1 MEKKILNKSRA
12 CAPLLLAVMLAV
24 GSVTF
29 ANDRVVVPVPDTL
42 DINNGNFENLKHESS
57 GAGVYNEGTVNINN
71 TSFKNN
77 SIDPGFPTEPTE
89 ISPYDY
95 TVEGAAASNYG
106 EINIEN
112 STFENNT
119 NSALYHYIFKV
130 PEPQVGS
137 IVQENID
144 MSLGYGGAIANHSN
158 ATISDSIFKNNI
170 AAQMGGAIYNDSD
183 GSLNLIGNNEFI
195 ENKADSEYFVV
206 NTYKINDE
214 LLNGYDNDYNGFGG
228 AIANHGMLKV
238 DGAKFSSNYAAFI
251 GGAIFSEGKTD
262 GSGTGKLEV
271 LNSLFENNIS
281 KSNRDKR
288 LYDQINKNW
297 EESHT
302 IQGSGGAIST
312 SSDTVI
318 KDSTFI
324 ANEAGTHGGAVDFYG
339 SNSFNSKLNIQNSTF
354 DSNKSGQQGGAVN
367 FSFEKFDDDMTIPAV
382 EISNSKFKNNF
393 AAQQGGA
400 ISTEKD
406 TILAL
411 SDSNFHSNKAYTEYK
426 NEENNGDNSLLYGE
440 ITNKIETYAS
450 GDGGA
455 IYNENI
461 ANINN
466 STFSNNTAA
475 EKGGAIYNKGALSI
489 SGGSKFTNNTA
500 KSQYDLRYNQDF
512 TDKLSY
518 EYRTEG
524 LGGAIYNDNTLI
536 IDNAEFTGN
545 IAGYAGGA
553 ISSGATDSDSD
564 LTRNFSVNI
573 SNSKFENNSTSISEW
588 ANYVVGSPNPPT
600 EIVELINFKDF
611 RGRGG
616 AIFNGR
622 RSIVN
627 ISDSAF
633 IGNSSYSG
641 GAIYSGV
648 GNSFVLGEEQQY
660 YPIVLSIENTT
671 FENNTAYAGGAIFNK
686 NADVILKDTSFIG
699 NKAEFGGAIASDNCA
714 LDIGKTPTINITAE
728 NKNVEFKDNTANQGA
743 DIYLNGSNLNLNT
756 ANDKSI
762 TFNGGITGR
771 SFAINS
777 ENEQGET
784 TATKEYIPQININN
798 ETAPAGNAG
807 TVVFNAPV
815 APVPSSRIQIN
826 VKGGNVVLNNDANFD
841 DTEVT
846 LASGAFLDLSNNKV
860 GTMSLNTFSAD
871 NANIAIDIDAKNQN
885 FDTIVAKG
893 PSTGN
898 LNLTSVNLISD
909 FEEGINSYTG
919 DFTDKGMSSDLN
931 INSPLALDVLT
942 NKYLYTIS
950 AGTNKLYIN
959 RLVDDENKTVE
970 IDGFSLAISGS
981 DTISQNNKDIN
992 LADERSFSANEDI
1005 VISGSGLKNGW
1016 TGNLGGTKLTVN
1028 GNGYSID
1035 GNQNSG
1041 IVVNNNQT
1049 LKIND
1054 TNIANFKTTSANE
1067 AALTV
1072 KDGGKLEI
1080 NAINND
1086 ISINNIISEADEAN
1100 AIYLD
1105 GTTAKAD
1112 ISTSS
1117 DRTVEIGNDIRSAN
1131 VSNEI
1136 TLRGDGRIVFN
1147 GKIDPLTINNEN
1159 KDTIHNNYIDAV
1171 KYNINSGSVTF
1182 TKDDYLSNPDG
1193 NKNSINFNGGLLN
1206 IANGAVSD
1214 IALSSIELNKN
1225 SNISVDADLAA
1236 EKMDTISAD
1245 SYNIVDG
1252 KLNVSNINLLSDAN
1266 KDKTVISFAPDELKS
1281 HVTTSVKDVAYSA
1294 IYKYGVGYDPTTGE
1308 FAFTRGSSSDY
1319 ANVNPSVMASS
1330 VAAQAGGYLTLLN
1343 SYDQAF
1349 ANMHMT
1355 MLMSKAD
1362 REAMKNRNKY
1372 AYSDSMYTYAP
1383 TQLPEE
1389 SKGLWARPYSSF
1401 ESVALRGGPRVSNV
1415 MYGSFIGGDSAMKEL
1430 GHGFDGVFS
1439 LYAGYNG
1446 SHQAYQ
1452 GNSIYQN
1459 GGTLGAT
1466 GTLYKGNWFGAWTAN
1481 VGANG
1486 ADANTSRG
1494 SENFGMLLAGTAI
1507 KTGYNWELFNS
1518 KMILQP
1524 SYLMS
1529 YSFVNTFDYHN
1540 AAGVNITS
1548 DPLNAIQV
1556 VPGVKLIGNCPNGWQ
1571 PYLGVNFVWNI
1582 MDKTKFQANDV
1593 SLPELAIR
1601 PYVEYGIGI
1610 QKRWGERFT
1619 GYGQAMF
1626 RSGGREG
1633 VAFSVGL
1640 RSKVGK

>member
-1 MEKKILNKSRA
+1 MEKKIFNKSRVYT
-12 CAPLLLAVMLAV
+12 PLLLAVMLTV

-42 DINNGNFENLKHESS
+42 DINNDRFESLKHESS
-57 GAGVYNEGTVNINN
+57 GAGIYNEGTVNIQN

-77 SIDPGFPTEPTE
+77 SIEPDFPTEQTE

-95 TVEGAAASNYG
+95 TVEGAAVSNYG
-106 EINIEN
+106 EMNIEN

-119 NSALYHYIFKV
+119 TSALYHYFFKV
-130 PEPQVGS
+130 PEQQVGS

-158 ATISDSIFKNNI
+158 TTISDSIFKNNI
-170 AAQMGGAIYNDSD
+170 VAQMGGAIFNDRN
-183 GSLNLIGNNEFI
+183 GTLNLIGNNEFI
-195 ENKADSEYFVV
+195 GNKAYSEYFRV
-206 NTYKINDE
+206 NTYKVNNE
-214 LLNGYDNDYNGFGG
+214 LIDGYDNDYNGFGG
-228 AIANHGMLKV
+228 AISNNGSLKIN
-238 DGAKFSSNYAAFI
+238 GAKFNSNIAAI
-251 GGAIFSEGKTD
+251 QGGAINSEGKTD
-262 GSGTGKLEV
+262 SSGTGKLEV
-271 LNSLFENNIS
+271 LNSSFENNIA
-281 KSNRDKR
+281 KSNRDSK
-288 LYDQINKNW
+288 LYDETNHKW
-297 EESHT
+297 KESHI
-302 IQGSGGAIST
+302 IQGAGGAIST
-312 SSDTVI
+312 SSDTII

-339 SNSFNSKLNIQNSTF
+339 SNSFNSKLNIQNSIF

-367 FSFEKFDDDMTIPAV
+367 LSFEKFDEDVTIPAV
-382 EISNSKFKNNF
+382 EISNSEFKGNF
-393 AAQQGGA
+393 ASLQGGA
-400 ISTEKD
+400 ICNEKD

-411 SDSNFHSNKAYTEYK
+411 SESNFDSNKAYTKYK
-426 NEENNGDNSLLYGE
+426 NEENNEDNPSLIPE
-440 ITNKIETYAS
+440 IINQIETGAK
-450 GDGGA
+450 GNGGA

-466 STFSNNTAA
+466 STFNNNIAA
-475 EKGGAIYNKGALSI
+475 QKGGAIYNKGTLSV
-489 SGGSKFTNNTA
+489 SGGSKFSNNTA
-500 KSQYDLRYNQDF
+500 KSEYDLKVKHDF
-512 TDKLSY
+512 TDKTGY
-518 EYRTEG
+518 VYTING
-524 LGGAIYNDNTLI
+524 IGGAIHNEGTTV
-536 IDNAEFTGN
+536 IDNAEFSNN
-545 IAGYAGGA
+545 IAGFAGGA
-553 ISSGATDSDSD
+553 IANGLDNNVTDYTDTYSLD
-564 LTRNFSVNI
+564 I
-573 SNSKFENNSTSISEW
+573 KNSTFKNNSTSVTKWESH
-588 ANYVVGSPNPPT
+588 VLTVGLPDENLKPEVI
-600 EIVELINFKDF
+600 EIHNEGI
-611 RGRGG
+611 RGNGG
-616 AIFNGR
+616 AIFNGYN
-622 RSIVN
+622 SVTN
-627 ISDSAF
+627 VTDSYF
-633 IGNSSYSG
+633 VENSAYSG
-641 GAIYSGV
+641 GAIY
-648 GNSFVLGEEQQY
+648 NLE
-660 YPIVLSIENTT
+660 
-671 FENNTAYAGGAIFNK
+671 
-686 NADVILKDTSFIG
+686 ADVNIKDTSFVG
-699 NKAEFGGAIASDNCA
+699 NKAEFGGAIASESYA
-714 LDIGKTPTINITAE
+714 LDIDKTPSVNISAE
-728 NKNVEFKDNTANQGA
+728 NKNIEFKDNTANQGA
-743 DIYLNGSNLNLNT
+743 DIYLRGSNLNLNT
-756 ANDKSI
+756 TSGKSI
-762 TFNGGITGR
+762 TFNGGITGE
-771 SFAINS
+771 SFAINYQ
-777 ENEQGET
+777 NEQGET
-784 TATKEYIPQININN
+784 ITKEYIPNININN
-798 ETAPAGNAG
+798 KTVGNAG

-815 APVPSSRIQIN
+815 VPVPSSRIQIN
-826 VKGGNVVLNNDANFD
+826 VKSGNVVLNNDSNLN
-841 DTEVT
+841 DTEVI
-846 LASGAFLDLSNNKV
+846 LASGTFLDLSNNKA

-871 NANIAIDIDAKNQN
+871 NANIAIDIDAENKN

-893 PSTGN
+893 PSTGT
-898 LNLTSVNLISD
+898 LNLTNVNLVSD
-909 FEEGINSYTG
+909 FENGVNSYTTA
-919 DFTDKGMSSDLN
+919 FTDKGMSSDLS
-931 INSPLALDVLT
+931 INSHQNFDVLT
-942 NKYLYTIS
+942 NKYLYTINADGKNLNIS
-950 AGTNKLYIN
+950 

-1005 VISGSGLKNGW
+1005 VISGSGLQTGW
-1016 TGNLGGTKLTVN
+1016 TGNLGGTELTVN
-1028 GNGYSID
+1028 GNGYTID

-1054 TNIANFKTTSANE
+1054 TNISNFKTSAANE
-1067 AALTV
+1067 GALTV

-1086 ISINNIISEADEAN
+1086 ISINNIISEADKAN

-1112 ISTSS
+1112 ISASS
-1117 DRTVEIGNDIRSAN
+1117 GRTVEIGNDIRSAN
-1131 VSNEI
+1131 VSNEM

-1159 KDTIHNNYIDAV
+1159 KDTVHNNYIDALQ
-1171 KYNINSGSVTF
+1171 YNINSGSVTF
-1182 TKDDYLSNPDG
+1182 TKDEYLSNPDG
-1193 NKNSINFNGGLLN
+1193 NKNSVNFSGGLLN
-1206 IANGAVSD
+1206 LANGTVND
-1214 IALSSIELNKN
+1214 ISLASIELNKN

-1236 EKMDTISAD
+1236 EKMDSISAD
-1245 SYNIVDG
+1245 RYKVTDG

-1266 KDKTVISFAPDELKS
+1266 KDKTVISFAPDELKG

-1319 ANVNPSVMASS
+1319 ANVNPSVMVSS

-1349 ANMHMT
+1349 ANMDIT

-1389 SKGLWARPYSSF
+1389 NIGLWARPYSSF

-1415 MYGSFIGGDSAMKEL
+1415 MYGSFIGGDSAIKEL
-1430 GHGFDGVFS
+1430 GHGFEGVFS

-1459 GGTLGAT
+1459 GGTLGTT

-1556 VPGVKLIGNCPNGWQ
+1556 VPGIKLVGNCSNGWQ
-1571 PYLGVNFVWNI
+1571 PYLGVNFIWNI

-1601 PYVEYGIGI
+1601 PYVEYGLGV

>member
-1 MEKKILNKSRA
+1 M
-12 CAPLLLAVMLAV
+12 
-24 GSVTF
+24 
-29 ANDRVVVPVPDTL
+29 
-42 DINNGNFENLKHESS
+42 NL
-57 GAGVYNEGTVNINN
+57 
-71 TSFKNN
+71 
-77 SIDPGFPTEPTE
+77 
-89 ISPYDY
+89 
-95 TVEGAAASNYG
+95 
-106 EINIEN
+106 
-112 STFENNT
+112 
-119 NSALYHYIFKV
+119 
-130 PEPQVGS
+130 
-137 IVQENID
+137 
-144 MSLGYGGAIANHSN
+144 
-158 ATISDSIFKNNI
+158 
-170 AAQMGGAIYNDSD
+170 
-183 GSLNLIGNNEFI
+183 
-195 ENKADSEYFVV
+195 
-206 NTYKINDE
+206 
-214 LLNGYDNDYNGFGG
+214 
-228 AIANHGMLKV
+228 
-238 DGAKFSSNYAAFI
+238 
-251 GGAIFSEGKTD
+251 
-262 GSGTGKLEV
+262 
-271 LNSLFENNIS
+271 
-281 KSNRDKR
+281 
-288 LYDQINKNW
+288 
-297 EESHT
+297 
-302 IQGSGGAIST
+302 
-312 SSDTVI
+312 
-318 KDSTFI
+318 
-324 ANEAGTHGGAVDFYG
+324 
-339 SNSFNSKLNIQNSTF
+339 
-354 DSNKSGQQGGAVN
+354 
-367 FSFEKFDDDMTIPAV
+367 SFEKFDDDMTIPAV
-382 EISNSKFKNNF
+382 EILSSEFKNNF

-411 SDSNFHSNKAYTEYK
+411 SDSTFDSNKAYTEY
-426 NEENNGDNSLLYGE
+426 NLEENNGDNLPLYGE
-440 ITNKIETYAS
+440 ITSKTETYAK

-466 STFSNNTAA
+466 STFSNNLAA
-475 EKGGAIYNKGALSI
+475 QKGGAIYNKGTLSI
-489 SGGSKFTNNTA
+489 SGESKFVNNTSM
-500 KSQYDLRYNQDF
+500 SQYDLQYNQDF

-518 EYRTEG
+518 EYRTDG
-524 LGGAIYNDNTLI
+524 MGGAIYNDNTLI
-536 IDNAEFTGN
+536 IDNAEFNGN
-545 IAGYAGGA
+545 KAGYAGGA
-553 ISSGATDSDSD
+553 ISSGESGESSVGDINFD
-564 LTRNFSVNI
+564 LQKNYSVNI
-573 SNSKFENNSTSISEW
+573 TNSKFANNSTSE
-588 ANYVVGSPNPPT
+588 AEFAKYVIGSHNPPT
-600 EIVELINFKDF
+600 EIIEIANEKYFI
-611 RGRGG
+611 GRGG
-616 AIFNGR
+616 AIFNGFG
-622 RSIVN
+622 SATN
-627 ISDSAF
+627 IENSSF
-633 IGNSSYSG
+633 NNNSSYMG
-641 GAIYSGV
+641 GAIYSGT
-648 GNSFVLGEEQQY
+648 GNIVMIGGAEEPLF
-660 YPIVLSIENTT
+660 PISLSVANTT
-671 FENNTAYAGGAIFNK
+671 FENNTAHAGGAIYGS
-686 NADVILKDTSFIG
+686 DSDIIIKDTSFFG
-699 NKAEFGGAIASDNCA
+699 NKAELGGAILCENNGWYEVSN
-714 LDIGKTPTINITAE
+714 KVPTINITAE
-728 NKNVEFKDNTANQGA
+728 NKNVEFKDNTAKQGA
-743 DIYLNGSNLNLNT
+743 DIYLNGSNLNLN
-756 ANDKSI
+756 AVKDKSI
-762 TFNGGITGR
+762 TFNGGIAGE
-771 SFAINS
+771 SFAINIT
-777 ENEQGET
+777 NEQGET

-798 ETAPAGNAG
+798 ETAPTGNAG

-815 APVPSSRIQIN
+815 VPVPSSRIQIN
-826 VKGGNVVLNNDANFD
+826 VKGGNVVLNNDSNFN

-893 PSTGN
+893 PSTGT
-898 LNLTSVNLISD
+898 LNLTNVNLVSD
-909 FEEGINSYTG
+909 FENEVNSYTTA
-919 DFTDKGMSSDLN
+919 FTDKGMSSDLS
-931 INSPLALDVLT
+931 INSHQNFDVLT
-942 NKYLYTIS
+942 NKYLYTINADGKNLNIS
-950 AGTNKLYIN
+950 

-1005 VISGSGLKNGW
+1005 VISGAGLQTGW
-1016 TGNLGGTKLTVN
+1016 SGNLGGTELTIN

-1035 GNQNSG
+1035 GNGNSG

-1054 TNIANFKTTSANE
+1054 ANISDFKTSAANE
-1067 AALTV
+1067 GALTV

-1159 KDTIHNNYIDAV
+1159 KDTVHNNYIDAV

-1182 TKDDYLSNPDG
+1182 TKDDYLSNSDG

-1206 IANGAVSD
+1206 IANDAVND

-1225 SNISVDADLAA
+1225 SNISVDADLAS
-1236 EKMDTISAD
+1236 EKMDTIYAD

-1266 KDKTVISFAPDELKS
+1266 KDKTVIAFAPDELRE

-1294 IYKYGVGYDPTTGE
+1294 IYKYGVGYDATTGE
-1308 FAFTRGSSSDY
+1308 SAYTRGSSSDY
-1319 ANVNPSVMASS
+1319 ANINPSVMASS

-1349 ANMHMT
+1349 ANMDMT

-1372 AYSDSMYTYAP
+1372 AYADSMYTYAP

-1446 SHQAYQ
+1446 SHQAYR

-1459 GGTLGAT
+1459 GGTLGTT

-1548 DPLNAIQV
+1548 DPLNAIQI

-1571 PYLGVNFVWNI
+1571 PYLGVNFIWNI

-1601 PYVEYGIGI
+1601 PYVEYGLGV

>member
-1 MEKKILNKSRA
+1 MEKKIFNKRRFYT
-12 CAPLLLAVMLAV
+12 PLLLAVMLTI

-29 ANDRVVVPVPDTL
+29 ANDRVTVPVPDTL
-42 DINNGNFENLKHESS
+42 DINNGSFESLKHESS
-57 GAGVYNEGTVNINN
+57 GAGVYNEGSVNIKN

-77 SIDPGFPTEPTE
+77 SIEPDFPTEPTE

-95 TVEGAAASNYG
+95 TVEGAAIANYG
-106 EINIEN
+106 VMTIEN
-112 STFENNT
+112 TIFDNNIS
-119 NSALYHYIFKV
+119 SALYRYISKNIMQ
-130 PEPQVGS
+130 PEEGFQ
-137 IVQENID
+137 QAD
-144 MSLGYGGAIANHSN
+144 FTMSLGYGGAISNHSN
-158 ATISDSIFKNNI
+158 AVISDSIFTNNI
-170 AAQMGGAIYNDSD
+170 SAQKGGAIFNDENGTLEIV
-183 GSLNLIGNNEFI
+183 GSNEFSR
-195 ENKADSEYFVV
+195 NKAYSEYFAV
-206 NTYKINDE
+206 NTYKVNNE
-214 LLNGYDNDYNGFGG
+214 LIDGYDNDYNGFGG
-228 AIANHGMLKV
+228 AVSNSGTLKV
-238 DGAKFSSNYAAFI
+238 DGAKFTSNLAAI
-251 GGAIFSEGKTD
+251 QGGAINSEGKTD

-271 LNSLFENNIS
+271 LNSTFENNVA
-281 KSNRDKR
+281 KSNHDIKR
-288 LYDQINKNW
+288 YDEINHKW

-302 IQGSGGAIST
+302 IQGAGGAVST

-324 ANEAGTHGGAVDFYG
+324 ANEAGTHGGAADFYG
-339 SNSFNSKLNIQNSTF
+339 TNYFNSKLSIQNSTF
-354 DSNKSGQQGGAVN
+354 NSNKSGQQGGAVN
-367 FSFEKFDDDMTIPAV
+367 LSFEKFDDDMIIPAV
-382 EISNSKFKNNF
+382 EILSSEFKNNF

-411 SDSNFHSNKAYTEYK
+411 SDSTFDSNKAYTEY
-426 NEENNGDNSLLYGE
+426 NLEENNGDNLPLYGE
-440 ITNKIETYAS
+440 ITSKTETYAK

-466 STFSNNTAA
+466 STFSNNLAA
-475 EKGGAIYNKGALSI
+475 QKGGAIYNKGTLSI
-489 SGGSKFTNNTA
+489 SGESKFVNNTSM
-500 KSQYDLRYNQDF
+500 SQYDLQYNQDF

-518 EYRTEG
+518 AYRTEG
-524 LGGAIYNDNTLI
+524 MGGAIYNDNTLI

-545 IAGYAGGA
+545 KAGYAGGA
-553 ISSGATDSDSD
+553 ISSGATDSVTD
-564 LTRNFSVNI
+564 LTNNFSVNI
-573 SNSKFENNSTSISEW
+573 TNSKFENNVTSVSEW
-588 ANYVVGSPNPPT
+588 VNYVVGSPNPPT
-600 EIVELINFKDF
+600 EIVEIADEKYI
-611 RGRGG
+611 RGSGG
-616 AIFNGR
+616 AIFNGYG
-622 RSIVN
+622 SVIN
-627 ISDSAF
+627 IDNSSF
-633 IGNSSYSG
+633 NNNSSYHG
-641 GAIYSGV
+641 GAIY
-648 GNSFVLGEEQQY
+648 N
-660 YPIVLSIENTT
+660 LS
-671 FENNTAYAGGAIFNK
+671 
-686 NADVILKDTSFIG
+686 ADLNIKDTSFIG
-699 NKAEFGGAIASDNCA
+699 NKAEVGGAILSSNHIFDKDDKI
-714 LDIGKTPTINITAE
+714 LTISITAE
-728 NKNVEFKDNTANQGA
+728 NQNVEFKDNTATHGA
-743 DIYLNGSNLNLNT
+743 DIYLNGSNLNLN
-756 ANDKSI
+756 AFSEKNI
-762 TFNGGITGR
+762 TFNGGITGE
-771 SFAINS
+771 SFAINF
-777 ENEQGET
+777 EDEDGEIT
-784 TATKEYIPQININN
+784 TKEYIPQININN

-815 APVPSSRIQIN
+815 VPVPDSRIQIN
-826 VKGGNVVLNNDANFD
+826 VKGGNVVLNNDSNFD

-846 LASGAFLDLSNNKV
+846 LASGAFLDISNNKV
-860 GTMSLNTFSAD
+860 GTMNLNTFSAD
-871 NANIAIDIDAKNQN
+871 NANIAIDIDAQNQN

-893 PSTGN
+893 PSTGT
-898 LNLTSVNLISD
+898 LNLTNVNLVSD
-909 FEEGINSYTG
+909 FEDGVNNYTAA
-919 DFTDKGMSSDLN
+919 FTDKGMSSDLS
-931 INSPLALDVLT
+931 INSHQDFDVLT
-942 NKYLYTIS
+942 NKYLYTINADGKNLNIS
-950 AGTNKLYIN
+950 
-959 RLVDDENKTVE
+959 RLVDDENKTVV

-1005 VISGSGLKNGW
+1005 VISGSGLQTGW
-1016 TGNLGGTKLTVN
+1016 TGNLGGTELTVN

-1041 IVVNNNQT
+1041 IVVNESQT

-1054 TNIANFKTTSANE
+1054 TNISNFKTSAANE
-1067 AALTV
+1067 GALTV

-1086 ISINNIISEADEAN
+1086 ISINNIISEADKAN

-1112 ISTSS
+1112 ISASS
-1117 DRTVEIGNDIRSAN
+1117 GRTVEIGNDIRSAN
-1131 VSNEI
+1131 VSNEM

-1159 KDTIHNNYIDAV
+1159 KDTVHNNYIDALQ
-1171 KYNINSGSVTF
+1171 YNINSGSVTF
-1182 TKDDYLSNPDG
+1182 TKDEYLSNPDG
-1193 NKNSINFNGGLLN
+1193 NKNSVNFSGGLLN
-1206 IANGAVSD
+1206 LANGTVND
-1214 IALSSIELNKN
+1214 ISLASIELNKN

-1236 EKMDTISAD
+1236 EKMDSISAD
-1245 SYNIVDG
+1245 SYKVTDG

-1266 KDKTVISFAPDELKS
+1266 KDKTVISFAPDELKD

-1319 ANVNPSVMASS
+1319 ANVNPSVMVSS
-1330 VAAQAGGYLTLLN
+1330 VAAQAGGYLALLN

-1349 ANMHMT
+1349 ANMDMT
-1355 MLMSKAD
+1355 MLMSRAD
-1362 REAMKNRNKY
+1362 RELMKNRNKF
-1372 AYSDSMYTYAP
+1372 AYNDSQFTYAP
-1383 TQLPEE
+1383 TQLPEAN
-1389 SKGLWARPYSSF
+1389 KGIWARPYSSF

-1415 MYGSFIGGDSAMKEL
+1415 MYGSFIGGDSSMKEL

-1494 SENFGMLLAGTAI
+1494 SENFGMLLAGTAL

-1540 AAGVNITS
+1540 APGVNITS
-1548 DPLNAIQV
+1548 DALNAIQV
-1556 VPGVKLIGNCPNGWQ
+1556 VPGIKLIGNCSNGWQ
-1571 PYLGVNFVWNI
+1571 PYLGVNFIWNI

-1593 SLPELAIR
+1593 SLPELAVR
-1601 PYVEYGIGI
+1601 PYVEYGLGV

>member
-1 MEKKILNKSRA
+1 MEKRIFNKSRA
-12 CAPLLLAVMLAV
+12 CTPLLLAVMLTI

-29 ANDRVVVPVPDTL
+29 ANDRVTVPVPDTL
-42 DINNGNFENLKHESS
+42 DINNGSFERLKHESS
-57 GAGVYNEGTVNINN
+57 GAGVYNEGTINIKN

-77 SIDPGFPTEPTE
+77 SIEPDFPAEPTVT
-89 ISPYDY
+89 PPDDY
-95 TVEGAAASNYG
+95 IVEGAAASNYG
-106 EINIEN
+106 KMTVEN
-112 STFENNT
+112 SVFENNT
-119 NSALYHYIFKV
+119 ASALYRYISKNIMQ
-130 PEPQVGS
+130 PEEGFQQADFT
-137 IVQENID
+137 I
-144 MSLGYGGAIANHSN
+144 SLGYGGAIVNHSN
-158 ATISDSIFKNNI
+158 AVISDSIFRNNT
-170 AAQMGGAIYNDSD
+170 AAQMGGAIFNAEN
-183 GSLNLIGNNEFI
+183 GTLEIIGNNEFTG
-195 ENKADSEYFVV
+195 NKAYSEYFAV
-206 NTYKINDE
+206 NTYKVNGE
-214 LLNGYDNDYNGFGG
+214 LIDGYDNDYNGFGG
-228 AIANHGMLKV
+228 AVSNYGTLKV
-238 DGAKFSSNYAAFI
+238 DGAMFNSNLAAI
-251 GGAIFSEGKTD
+251 QGGAINSEGKTD

-271 LNSLFENNIS
+271 LNSSFENNIA
-281 KSNRDKR
+281 KSNHDIKR
-288 LYDQINKNW
+288 YDEINHKW
-297 EESHT
+297 EENHT
-302 IQGSGGAIST
+302 IQGAGGAIST
-312 SSDTVI
+312 SSDTII

-324 ANEAGTHGGAVDFYG
+324 ANEAGTHGGAIDFYG
-339 SNSFNSKLNIQNSTF
+339 TNYFNSKLSIQNSTF

-367 FSFEKFDDDMTIPAV
+367 LSFEKFDEDATIPAV
-382 EISNSKFKNNF
+382 EISDSEFKNNF
-393 AAQQGGA
+393 ASLQGGA
-400 ISTEKD
+400 IATEKD

-411 SDSNFHSNKAYTEYK
+411 SDSTFDSNKAYTEYK
-426 NEENNGDNSLLYGE
+426 NEENNGDNLSAYGE
-440 ITNKIETYAS
+440 ITSQVETGAN
-450 GDGGA
+450 GNGGA

-466 STFSNNTAA
+466 STFSNNAA
-475 EKGGAIYNKGALSI
+475 AHKGGAIYNKGTLSV
-489 SGGSKFTNNTA
+489 SGGSKFSNNTV
-500 KSQYDLRYNQDF
+500 KSEYDLKVKHDF
-512 TDKLSY
+512 TDKTGY
-518 EYRTEG
+518 AYKTNG
-524 LGGAIYNDNTLI
+524 IGGAIHNEGTTI
-536 IDNAEFTGN
+536 IDNAEFSNNT
-545 IAGYAGGA
+545 AGFAGGA
-553 ISSGATDSDSD
+553 IANGLDNNVTDYTDTYSLD
-564 LTRNFSVNI
+564 I
-573 SNSKFENNSTSISEW
+573 KNSTFENNSTAVTKWESHVLAMDGTAEESNQKSLEIK
-588 ANYVVGSPNPPT
+588 PNAI
-600 EIVELINFKDF
+600 EIHNEGI
-611 RGRGG
+611 RGNGG
-616 AIFNGR
+616 AIFNGYN
-622 RSIVN
+622 SVTN
-627 ISDSAF
+627 ITDSSF
-633 IGNSSYSG
+633 IGNTAYSG
-641 GAIYSGV
+641 GAIH
-648 GNSFVLGEEQQY
+648 NF
-660 YPIVLSIENTT
+660 
-671 FENNTAYAGGAIFNK
+671 
-686 NADVILKDTSFIG
+686 NADVNIKDSSFIG
-699 NKAEFGGAIASDNCA
+699 NKAEFGGAIASDNYA
-714 LDIGKTPTINITAE
+714 LDVDKIPTINITAE

-743 DIYLNGSNLNLNT
+743 DIYLNGSDLNLNA

-771 SFAINS
+771 SFAINLT
-777 ENEQGET
+777 NEQGET

-826 VKGGNVVLNNDANFD
+826 VKGGNVVLNNDSNFD
-841 DTEVT
+841 DTEVS
-846 LASGAFLDLSNNKV
+846 LASGAFLNLSNNKV

-898 LNLTSVNLISD
+898 LNLTSVNLVSD
-909 FEEGINSYTG
+909 FEDGINNYTG
-919 DFTDKGMSSDLN
+919 DFTDKGLSSDLN

-950 AGTNKLYIN
+950 AGANKLYVE

-1005 VISGSGLKNGW
+1005 VISGSGLQTGW
-1016 TGNLGGTKLTVN
+1016 TGNLGGTELTVN

-1041 IVVNNNQT
+1041 IVVNDSQT

-1054 TNIANFKTTSANE
+1054 ANISDFKTSAANE
-1067 AALTV
+1067 GALTV

-1086 ISINNIISEADEAN
+1086 ISINNIISEADETN

-1131 VSNEI
+1131 VANEI
-1136 TLRGDGRIVFN
+1136 TLRGDGKVVFN
-1147 GKIDPLTINNEN
+1147 GNVTPLTINNEN

-1182 TKDDYLSNPDG
+1182 AKDDYLSNPDG
-1193 NKNSINFNGGLLN
+1193 NKNSINFNGGILN
-1206 IANGAVSD
+1206 IANGTVND
-1214 IALSSIELNKN
+1214 ISLASLEINKT
-1225 SNISVDADLAA
+1225 SNIAVDADLAS

-1245 SYNIVDG
+1245 SYNLVDG
-1252 KLNVSNINLLSDAN
+1252 KLNVSNINLLSDAE
-1266 KDKTVISFAPDELKS
+1266 KEKTVITFAPDELKE

-1319 ANVNPSVMASS
+1319 ANVNPSVMAAS

-1343 SYDQAF
+1343 SYNQAF
-1349 ANMHMT
+1349 ANMDMT

-1372 AYSDSMYTYAP
+1372 AYSASMYTYAP

-1415 MYGSFIGGDSAMKEL
+1415 MYSSFIGGDSSLKEL

-1439 LYAGYNG
+1439 LYVGYNG

-1466 GTLYKGNWFGAWTAN
+1466 GTLYRGNWFGAWTAN

-1601 PYVEYGIGI
+1601 PYVEYGLGV

-1633 VAFSVGL
+1633 VAFSIGL

>member
-1 MEKKILNKSRA
+1 MEKKFFNKRRVFT
-12 CAPLLLAVMLAV
+12 PLLLAVMLTI

-29 ANDRVVVPVPDTL
+29 ANDRVTVPVPDTL
-42 DINNGNFENLKHESS
+42 DINNGSFESLKHESS
-57 GAGVYNEGTVNINN
+57 GAGVYNEGTVNIKN

-77 SIDPGFPTEPTE
+77 SIEPAFSTEPTE
-89 ISPYDY
+89 TPPNDY

-106 EINIEN
+106 KMAVEN
-112 STFENNT
+112 SIFENNT
-119 NSALYHYIFKV
+119 ASALYRYISKNIMQ
-130 PEPQVGS
+130 PEEGFQ
-137 IVQENID
+137 QAD
-144 MSLGYGGAIANHSN
+144 FTMSLGYGGAIANHSN
-158 ATISDSIFKNNI
+158 AVISDSLFTNNI
-170 AAQMGGAIYNDSD
+170 AAQKGGAIFNDEN
-183 GSLNLIGNNEFI
+183 GTLEIIGGNEFSG
-195 ENKADSEYFVV
+195 NKAYSEYFAV
-206 NTYKINDE
+206 NTYKVNNE
-214 LLNGYDNDYNGFGG
+214 LIDGYDNDYNGFGG
-228 AIANHGMLKV
+228 AVSNSGTLKV
-238 DGAKFSSNYAAFI
+238 DGAKFTSNLAAI
-251 GGAIFSEGKTD
+251 QGGAINSEGKTD

-271 LNSLFENNIS
+271 LNSTFKNNIA
-281 KSNRDKR
+281 KSNHDIKR
-288 LYDQINKNW
+288 YDEINHKW

-302 IQGSGGAIST
+302 IQGAGGAIST

-339 SNSFNSKLNIQNSTF
+339 TNYFNSKLSIQNSTF

-367 FSFEKFDDDMTIPAV
+367 LSFEKFDDDLTIPAV
-382 EISNSKFKNNF
+382 EILSSEFKNNF

-411 SDSNFHSNKAYTEYK
+411 SDSTFDSNKAYTEY
-426 NEENNGDNSLLYGE
+426 NLEENNGDNLPLYGE
-440 ITNKIETYAS
+440 ITSKTETYAK

-466 STFSNNTAA
+466 STFSNNLAA
-475 EKGGAIYNKGALSI
+475 QKGGAIYNKGTLSI
-489 SGGSKFTNNTA
+489 SGESKFVNNTSM
-500 KSQYDLRYNQDF
+500 SQYDLQYNQDF

-518 EYRTEG
+518 AYKTEG
-524 LGGAIYNDNTLI
+524 MGGAIYNDNTLI

-545 IAGYAGGA
+545 KAGYAGGA
-553 ISSGATDSDSD
+553 ISSGATDSVTD
-564 LTRNFSVNI
+564 LTNNFSVNI
-573 SNSKFENNSTSISEW
+573 TNSKFENNVTSVSEW
-588 ANYVVGSPNPPT
+588 VNYVVGSPNPPT
-600 EIVELINFKDF
+600 EIVEIADEKYI
-611 RGRGG
+611 RGSGG
-616 AIFNGR
+616 AIFNGYG
-622 RSIVN
+622 SVIN
-627 ISDSAF
+627 IDNSSF
-633 IGNSSYSG
+633 NNNSSYHG
-641 GAIYSGV
+641 GAIY
-648 GNSFVLGEEQQY
+648 N
-660 YPIVLSIENTT
+660 LS
-671 FENNTAYAGGAIFNK
+671 
-686 NADVILKDTSFIG
+686 ADLNIKDTSFIG
-699 NKAEFGGAIASDNCA
+699 NKAEVGGAILSSNHIFDK
-714 LDIGKTPTINITAE
+714 DDKIPTISITAE
-728 NKNVEFKDNTANQGA
+728 NQNVEFKDNTATHGA
-743 DIYLNGSNLNLNT
+743 DIYLNGSNLNLN
-756 ANDKSI
+756 AFSEKNI
-762 TFNGGITGR
+762 TFNGGITGE
-771 SFAINS
+771 SFAINF
-777 ENEQGET
+777 EDEDGEIT
-784 TATKEYIPQININN
+784 TKEYIPQININN

-815 APVPSSRIQIN
+815 VPVPDSRIQIN
-826 VKGGNVVLNNDANFD
+826 VKGGNVVLNNDSNFD

-846 LASGAFLDLSNNKV
+846 LASGAFLDISNNKV
-860 GTMSLNTFSAD
+860 GTMNLNTFSAD
-871 NANIAIDIDAKNQN
+871 NANIAIDIDAQNQN

-893 PSTGN
+893 PSTGT
-898 LNLTSVNLISD
+898 LNLTNVNLVSD
-909 FEEGINSYTG
+909 FEDGVNNYTAA
-919 DFTDKGMSSDLN
+919 FTDKGMSSDLS
-931 INSPLALDVLT
+931 INSHQDFDVLT
-942 NKYLYTIS
+942 NKYLYTINADGKNLNIS
-950 AGTNKLYIN
+950 
-959 RLVDDENKTVE
+959 RLVDDENKTVV

-1005 VISGSGLKNGW
+1005 VISGSGLQTGW
-1016 TGNLGGTKLTVN
+1016 TGNLGGTELTVN

-1041 IVVNNNQT
+1041 IVVNDSQT

-1054 TNIANFKTTSANE
+1054 TNISNFKTSAANE
-1067 AALTV
+1067 GALTV

-1131 VSNEI
+1131 VSNEM

-1159 KDTIHNNYIDAV
+1159 KDTVHNNYIDALQ
-1171 KYNINSGSVTF
+1171 YNINSGSVTF
-1182 TKDDYLSNPDG
+1182 TKDEYLSNPDG
-1193 NKNSINFNGGLLN
+1193 NKNSVNFSGGLLN
-1206 IANGAVSD
+1206 LANGTVND
-1214 IALSSIELNKN
+1214 ISLASIELNKN

-1236 EKMDTISAD
+1236 EKMDSISAD
-1245 SYNIVDG
+1245 SYNIVGG
-1252 KLNVSNINLLSDAN
+1252 KLNVSNINLLSDAD
-1266 KDKTVISFAPDELKS
+1266 KDKTVIYFAPDELKE

-1349 ANMHMT
+1349 ANMDMT

-1372 AYSDSMYTYAP
+1372 AYADSMYTYAP

-1415 MYGSFIGGDSAMKEL
+1415 MYGSFIGGDSSMKEL

-1540 AAGVNITS
+1540 ATGVNITS

-1601 PYVEYGIGI
+1601 PYVEYGLGV

>member
-1 MEKKILNKSRA
+1 MEKKIFNKSRFYT
-12 CAPLLLAVMLAV
+12 PLLLAVMLTI

-29 ANDRVVVPVPDTL
+29 ANDRVTFANDRVTVPVPDTL
-42 DINNGNFENLKHESS
+42 DINNGSFESLKHESS
-57 GAGVYNEGTVNINN
+57 GAGVYNEGSVNIKN

-77 SIDPGFPTEPTE
+77 SIEPDFPTEPTE

-95 TVEGAAASNYG
+95 TVEGAAIANYG
-106 EINIEN
+106 VMTIEN
-112 STFENNT
+112 TIFDNNIS
-119 NSALYHYIFKV
+119 SALYRYISKNIMQ
-130 PEPQVGS
+130 PEEGFQ
-137 IVQENID
+137 QAD
-144 MSLGYGGAIANHSN
+144 FTMSLGYGGAISNHSN
-158 ATISDSIFKNNI
+158 AVISDSIFTNNI
-170 AAQMGGAIYNDSD
+170 SAQKGGAIFNDENGTLEIV
-183 GSLNLIGNNEFI
+183 GSNEFSR
-195 ENKADSEYFVV
+195 NKAYSEYFAV
-206 NTYKINDE
+206 NTYKVNNE
-214 LLNGYDNDYNGFGG
+214 LIDGYDNDYNGFGG
-228 AIANHGMLKV
+228 AISNNGSLKIS
-238 DGAKFSSNYAAFI
+238 GAKFNSNIAAI
-251 GGAIFSEGKTD
+251 QGGAINSEGKTD
-262 GSGTGKLEV
+262 SSGTGKLEV
-271 LNSLFENNIS
+271 LNSSFENNIA
-281 KSNRDKR
+281 KSNRDSK
-288 LYDQINKNW
+288 LYDETNHKW
-297 EESHT
+297 KESHI
-302 IQGSGGAIST
+302 IQGAGGAIST
-312 SSDTVI
+312 SSDTII

-339 SNSFNSKLNIQNSTF
+339 SNSFNSKLNIQNSIF

-367 FSFEKFDDDMTIPAV
+367 LSFEKFDEDVTIPAV
-382 EISNSKFKNNF
+382 EISNSEFKGNF
-393 AAQQGGA
+393 ASLQGGA
-400 ISTEKD
+400 ICNEKD

-411 SDSNFHSNKAYTEYK
+411 SDSTFDSNKAYTEY
-426 NEENNGDNSLLYGE
+426 NLEENNGDNLPLYGE
-440 ITNKIETYAS
+440 ITSKTETYAK

-466 STFSNNTAA
+466 STFSNNLAA
-475 EKGGAIYNKGALSI
+475 QKGGAIYNKGTLSI
-489 SGGSKFTNNTA
+489 SGESKFVNNTSM
-500 KSQYDLRYNQDF
+500 SQYDLQYNQDF

-518 EYRTEG
+518 AYRTEG
-524 LGGAIYNDNTLI
+524 MGGAIYNDNTLI

-545 IAGYAGGA
+545 KAGYAGGA
-553 ISSGATDSDSD
+553 ISSGATDSVTD
-564 LTRNFSVNI
+564 LTNNFSVNI
-573 SNSKFENNSTSISEW
+573 TNSKFENNVTSVSEW
-588 ANYVVGSPNPPT
+588 VNYVVGSPNPPT
-600 EIVELINFKDF
+600 EIVEIADEKYI
-611 RGRGG
+611 RGSGG
-616 AIFNGR
+616 AIFNGYG
-622 RSIVN
+622 SVIN
-627 ISDSAF
+627 IDNSSF
-633 IGNSSYSG
+633 NNNSSYHG
-641 GAIYSGV
+641 GAIY
-648 GNSFVLGEEQQY
+648 N
-660 YPIVLSIENTT
+660 LS
-671 FENNTAYAGGAIFNK
+671 
-686 NADVILKDTSFIG
+686 ADLNIKDTSFIG
-699 NKAEFGGAIASDNCA
+699 NKAEVGGAILSSNHIFDK
-714 LDIGKTPTINITAE
+714 DDKIPTISITAE
-728 NKNVEFKDNTANQGA
+728 NQNVEFKDNTATHGA
-743 DIYLNGSNLNLNT
+743 DIYLNGSNLNLN
-756 ANDKSI
+756 AFSEKNI
-762 TFNGGITGR
+762 TFNGGITGE
-771 SFAINS
+771 SFAINF
-777 ENEQGET
+777 EDEDGEIT
-784 TATKEYIPQININN
+784 TKEYIPQININN

-815 APVPSSRIQIN
+815 VPVPDSRIQIN
-826 VKGGNVVLNNDANFD
+826 VKGGNVVLNNDSNFD

-846 LASGAFLDLSNNKV
+846 LASGAFLDISNNKV
-860 GTMSLNTFSAD
+860 GTMNLNTFSAD
-871 NANIAIDIDAKNQN
+871 NANIAIDIDAQNQN

-893 PSTGN
+893 PSTGT
-898 LNLTSVNLISD
+898 LNLTNVNLVSD
-909 FEEGINSYTG
+909 FEDGVNNYTAA
-919 DFTDKGMSSDLN
+919 FTDKGMSSDLS
-931 INSPLALDVLT
+931 INSHQDFDVLT
-942 NKYLYTIS
+942 NKYLYTINADGKNLNIS
-950 AGTNKLYIN
+950 
-959 RLVDDENKTVE
+959 RLVDDENKTVV

-1005 VISGSGLKNGW
+1005 VISGSGLQTGW
-1016 TGNLGGTKLTVN
+1016 TGNLGGTELTVN

-1041 IVVNNNQT
+1041 IVVNDSQT

-1054 TNIANFKTTSANE
+1054 TNISNFKTSAANE
-1067 AALTV
+1067 GALTV

-1136 TLRGDGRIVFN
+1136 TLRGDGRIVLN

-1159 KDTIHNNYIDAV
+1159 KVTVHNNYIDAV

-1206 IANGAVSD
+1206 LANGTVND
-1214 IALSSIELNKN
+1214 ISLASIELNKN

-1236 EKMDTISAD
+1236 EKMDSISAD
-1245 SYNIVDG
+1245 RYKVTDG

-1266 KDKTVISFAPDELKS
+1266 KDKTVISFAPDELKG

-1319 ANVNPSVMASS
+1319 ANVNPSVMVSS

-1349 ANMHMT
+1349 ANMDIT

-1446 SHQAYQ
+1446 SHQAYR

-1571 PYLGVNFVWNI
+1571 PYLGVNFIWNI

-1601 PYVEYGIGI
+1601 PYVEYGLGV